1 MKNHS
6 FSKSLCLLTLALL
19 SAGTL
24 KAQTEQPVQKALYDF
39 VVPDN
44 GDFKAAIAAADKR
57 ADTGKRFRIFIKK
70 GNYQIP
76 ANTKKM
82 VEGTDG
88 KQYPSATTYLSSPNV
103 SIVGEDRDG
112 VVLVNTVPQIYVESK
127 WGPQCPLEG
136 IGRGDVLYMEPTAK
150 NTYFQDFT
158 MKSGMPDKTGR
169 NIVLND
175 NGDKTICKNMCL
187 WAFQDT
193 YVSHNEGSRYYF
205 EGGVLRGRTDFL
217 CGKGDVYYNKVE
229 LLVCDAG
236 YIAVPSVPRKYGYI
250 FKDCVIKDGSTKHDI
265 NNRYT
270 LGRPWGK
277 GTPIALFIDTKMEVV
292 PSAVGWNEMS
302 GGYPK
307 RFAEYNSHTVDGKV
321 IDLSGRKLGYEAFDK
336 RDENGKPVNPR
347 KEYNYPVLSKEEAAV
362 PTLETVMG
370 AEDGWNP
377 TAYTRQA
384 PQPTNV
390 RLTGKKL
397 TWDNSDQV
405 LLWAVCQN
413 GKVIGFTT
421 RPQFTVKNTK
431 AKYAVRAANEMGGLG
446 EAVEAK

>member
-1 MKNHS
+1 MKHHTL
-6 FSKSLCLLTLALL
+6 SKALCLSALL
-19 SAGTL
+19 ILPFG
-24 KAQTEQPVQKALYDF
+24 KAWGQTQPVQKALYDF

-44 GDFKAAIAAADKR
+44 GDFKAALAAADKR
-57 ADTGKRFRIFIKK
+57 ADTAKRFRIFIKK

-76 ANTKKM
+76 ANPKKM

-88 KQYPSATTYLSSPNV
+88 KQYPSATTYLASPNV

-112 VVLVNTVPQIYVESK
+112 VVLVNTVPAAMVESK

-136 IGRGDVLYMEPTAK
+136 IGRGDVLYMEPTAT

-158 MKSGMPDKTGR
+158 MKSGMADKTGR

-193 YVSHNEGSRYYF
+193 YVSHNANSRYYF

-250 FKDCVIKDGSTKHDI
+250 FKDCVIKDGSVKHNL
-265 NNRYT
+265 NNHYT

-277 GTPIALFIDTKMEVV
+277 GTPIALFIDTKMEIV

-307 RFAEYNSHTVDGKV
+307 RFAEYNSQTLDGKV
-321 IDLSGRKLGYEAFDK
+321 VDLSGRKLGYDAFDK
-336 RDENGKPVNPR
+336 RDENGKPVNLR
-347 KEYNYPVLSKEEAAV
+347 KEYNYPVLSKEEASI
-362 PTLETVMG
+362 PTLEAVMG
-370 AEDGWNP
+370 GEDGWNP
-377 TAYTRQA
+377 TEYTRQA

-413 GKVIGFTT
+413 GKVIAFTT
-421 RPQFTVKNTK
+421 KPQFKVKNAK

-446 EAVEAK
+446 DAVEAF

>member
-1 MKNHS
+1 MNNKLLKHL
-6 FSKSLCLLTLALL
+6 SLAALL
-19 SAGTL
+19 LAPAVQGL
-24 KAQTEQPVQKALYDF
+24 AQIQPVHKALYDF

-44 GDFKAAIAAADKR
+44 GDFKAALSAADKR
-57 ADTGKRFRIFIKK
+57 PDTSKRFRIFIKQ
-70 GNYQIP
+70 GNYVIP
-76 ANTKKM
+76 ANKKKM

-88 KQYPSATTYLSSPNV
+88 KKYPSATTYLSSPNV
-103 SIVGEDRDG
+103 SIVGENRDK
-112 VVLVNTVPQIYVESK
+112 VVLVNTVPTNFVDSK

-136 IGRGDVLYMEPTAK
+136 IGRGDVLYMDTTAK

-193 YVSHNEGSRYYF
+193 YVSHNENSRYYF

-229 LLVCDAG
+229 LLLCDGG

-250 FKDCVIKDGSTKHDI
+250 FKDCVIKDGCAKQNLNGH
-265 NNRYT
+265 YT

-277 GTPIALFIDTKMEVV
+277 GTPIALFIDTKMEII

-302 GGYPK
+302 GDYPK

-321 IDLSGRKLGYEAFDK
+321 VDLSGRKLGYDAFDK
-336 RDENGKPVNPR
+336 RDEAGKPVNLR
-347 KEYNYPVLSKEEAAV
+347 KEYNYPVLSKDEAAQC
-362 PTLETVMG
+362 TLEAVMG
-370 AEDGWNP
+370 GDDHWNP
-377 TAYTRQA
+377 TLYTRQA
-384 PQPTNV
+384 PLPTDVKLN
-390 RLTGKKL
+390 GKKL
-397 TWDNSDQV
+397 TWADNDQV
-405 LLWAVCQN
+405 LCWAVCQN

-421 RPQFTVKNTK
+421 KPQFSIKNPK
-431 AKYAVRAANEMGGLG
+431 AQYAVRAANEMGGLG

>member
-1 MKNHS
+1 MNNKLLKHL
-6 FSKSLCLLTLALL
+6 SLAALL
-19 SAGTL
+19 LAPAVQGL
-24 KAQTEQPVQKALYDF
+24 AQTQPVHKALYDF

-44 GDFKAAIAAADKR
+44 GDFKAALSAADKR
-57 ADTGKRFRIFIKK
+57 PDTSKRFRIFIKQ
-70 GNYQIP
+70 GNYVIP
-76 ANTKKM
+76 ANKKKM

-88 KQYPSATTYLSSPNV
+88 KKYPSATTYLSSPNV
-103 SIVGEDRDG
+103 SIVGENRDK
-112 VVLVNTVPQIYVESK
+112 VVLVNTVPTNFVDSK

-136 IGRGDVLYMEPTAK
+136 IGRGDVLYMDTTAK

-193 YVSHNEGSRYYF
+193 YVSHNENSRYYF

-229 LLVCDAG
+229 LLLCDCG

-250 FKDCVIKDGSTKHDI
+250 FKDCVIKDGSAKQNLNGH
-265 NNRYT
+265 YT

-277 GTPIALFIDTKMEVV
+277 GTPIALFIDTKMEII

-321 IDLSGRKLGYEAFDK
+321 VDLSGRKLGYDAFDK
-336 RDENGKPVNPR
+336 RDEAGKPVNLR
-347 KEYNYPVLSKEEAAV
+347 KEYNYPVLSKDEAAQC
-362 PTLETVMG
+362 TLEAVMG
-370 AEDGWNP
+370 GDDHWNP
-377 TAYTRQA
+377 TLYTRQA
-384 PQPTNV
+384 PLPTDVKLN
-390 RLTGKKL
+390 GKKL
-397 TWDNSDQV
+397 TWADNDQV
-405 LLWAVCQN
+405 LCWAVCQN

-421 RPQFTVKNTK
+421 KPQFSIKNPK
-431 AKYAVRAANEMGGLG
+431 AQYAVRAANEMGGLG